1 MRRMSGSREAG
12 RMRSFSGRRLTVYGM
27 ISAGLFLVLFLG
39 TFRRRTEGM
48 EREEFQV
55 VAFGDSFFG
64 EVRDETS
71 VPALLQALT
80 GKSVY
85 NAGLGGTCMARQPQG
100 RRMDYG
106 KDSLSMVGLARA
118 VGTDDFGVQQTV
130 RMRETN
136 TEYFEEDI
144 DRLETI
150 DFSRVETVL
159 IQQGVNDYHAGIP
172 IENPEDP
179 YDEYTFLGALRTTVG
194 YLRRANP
201 EVRILLVTPTYTW
214 YIFPGLT
221 CEEADQGGGLLE
233 DYVEAELG
241 AAGELGIEVIDV
253 YHDFFPHETW
263 EDKDAYTRDG
273 LHPNEEG
280 REKLAGRIAQELC
293 AVEDPEG

>member
-1 MRRMSGSREAG
+1 
-12 RMRSFSGRRLTVYGM
+12 MRSLSGRRMAVYGM
-27 ISAGLFLVLFLG
+27 FSAVLFLALFLA
-39 TFRRRTEGM
+39 TFRRRTDGM
-48 EREEFQV
+48 ERQQV
-55 VAFGDSFFG
+55 SIVAFGDSVFG

-71 VPALLQALT
+71 VPALLQELT

-85 NAGLGGTCMARQPQG
+85 NVGMGGTCMARQPQG

-136 TEYFEEDI
+136 AEYFEEDI

-172 IENPEDP
+172 IENPEEP
-179 YDEYTFLGALRTTVG
+179 YDEYTFLGALRTTVA

-201 EVRILLVTPTYTW
+201 DVRIVLVTPTYTW
-214 YIFPGLT
+214 YIFTGLT
-221 CEEADQGGGLLE
+221 CEEADQGGGFLE
-233 DYVEAELG
+233 EYVEAELG
-241 AAGELGIEVIDV
+241 VAEELGIEVIDM

-263 EDKDAYTRDG
+263 EDKDVYTRDG
-273 LHPNEEG
+273 LHPNGEG
-280 REKLAGRIAQELC
+280 REKLARRIAEVL
-293 AVEDPEG
+293 EG